1 MNKVLALVLK
11 FGGFNKV
18 WGLLDGKKT
27 YAAAALG
34 ILTSLA
40 GLGVEIAP
48 ILSAH
53 DTAALLALVQALPS
67 NPSWLSLVASFGLLG
82 LGHGAKKVEAA
93 AASPTV

>member
-18 WGLLDGKKT
+18 WALLDGKKT

-40 GLGVEIAP
+40 GLGVQIAP
-48 ILSAH
+48 ILAAH
-53 DTAALLALVQALPS
+53 DTAALLTFVQGLPS
-67 NPSWLSLVASFGLLG
+67 DPSWLSLVASFGLLG
-82 LGHGAKKVEAA
+82 LGHKAVKVEAA